1 MAVSQKV
8 VEIACPKGHT
18 SAVKLPR
25 NDVLRE
31 KKLLE
36 NSMAKSKKSKKE
48 ENIEEVAEEIVEEA
62 ETEVVETERVST
74 EEYEALQKELEESKA
89 EVENKQDELLRS
101 LAEFANF
108 KKRIERDQVLKAQTM
123 KGDIVKRFLPVMD
136 DMLRALQNAPEDPW
150 VEGIQLIYRKL
161 EGVLEAEGITRIE
174 AEGVEFDPKFHEAVS
189 QAPSD
194 EHESGMVIEV
204 LQQGYMLGER
214 VIRPAMVLVAQ

>member
-1 MAVSQKV
+1 
-8 VEIACPKGHT
+8 
-18 SAVKLPR
+18 
-25 NDVLRE
+25 
-31 KKLLE
+31 
-36 NSMAKSKKSKKE
+36 MAKSKKSKKE
-48 ENIEEVAEEIVEEA
+48 ENEQEEVVEEA
-62 ETEVVETERVST
+62 VAEVVETELVSA

-89 EVENKQDELLRS
+89 EVESKQDELLRS

-136 DMLRALQNAPEDPW
+136 DMLRALQNAPDDPW

-161 EGVLEAEGITRIE
+161 ESILEAEGITRIE
-174 AEGVEFDPKFHEAVS
+174 AEGVEFDPNFHEAVS

-194 EHESGMVIEV
+194 EHESGYIIDV